1 MLSERELVKSEN
13 IYVSYIQMEH
23 VVINNVF
30 VYMYTYKQVTTFK
43 EERGHTLETVMA
55 EVYGRLWRKAKVRKM
70 M

>member
-30 VYMYTYKQVTTFK
+30 VYMYTYKQITTFK
-43 EERGHTLETVMA
+43 EERGHSLKTVMV

>member
-1 MLSERELVKSEN
+1 MLSERELVKSKN

-23 VVINNVF
+23 VVTNNVF
-30 VYMYTYKQVTTFK
+30 VYIYTYKQITTFN
-43 EERGHTLETVMA
+43 EERGHTLETVMG